1 MLPSEGTAVIS
12 RGVLL
17 FMYTL
22 CYHSIHKWLVK
33 KPSFSKAKNI
43 SNRKKNE
50 LSFSNCHWGQKK
62 KGYRGGK
69 LQERRVTVSFVEFYF
84 HLVGKKKKRWTLC
97 WNTWEKKK
105 KRQLWFTWEFLL
117 WAVLNWPILTMHEL
131 GRQDISASQPLFRI
145 VVSSLCIALYHL
157 SIALWT
163 RQCCEVLGLCLCF
176 IGDGRVTV
184 WTVPIANF

>member
-1 MLPSEGTAVIS
+1 
-12 RGVLL
+12 
-17 FMYTL
+17 MYTL

-84 HLVGKKKKRWTLC
+84 HLVEKKKRWTLC
-97 WNTWEKKK
+97 WNTWEEKKK
-105 KRQLWFTWEFLL
+105 KTTVIYLGI
-117 WAVLNWPILTMHEL
+117 PI
-131 GRQDISASQPLFRI
+131 
-145 VVSSLCIALYHL
+145 VSSSKLANLNNAWARKARHFCIPNPFSGLLFHHYVIL

-163 RQCCEVLGLCLCF
+163 RQCCEALGLCLCF

>member
-1 MLPSEGTAVIS
+1 
-12 RGVLL
+12 
-17 FMYTL
+17 MYTL

-33 KPSFSKAKNI
+33 KPSFNKAKNI

-84 HLVGKKKKRWTLC
+84 HLVEKKKRWTLC
-97 WNTWEKKK
+97 WNTWEEKK

-131 GRQDISASQPLFRI
+131 GRQDISASPTPFQDCCFITMYCLVSLEYCPLDKTVLWGLG
-145 VVSSLCIALYHL
+145 VVSMLHR
-157 SIALWT
+157 W
-163 RQCCEVLGLCLCF
+163 
-176 IGDGRVTV
+176 
-184 WTVPIANF
+184 W